1 MSSRQLGPRP
11 STRVV
16 TPCRVGQQLTYIA
29 AIVPM
34 TSGRTEP
41 DRPGGK
47 NLGEFGYAFPE
58 TAASAA
64 ALAGLSG
71 NRDPRLS
78 TVTKIASAC
87 GVRIQFVA

>member
-1 MSSRQLGPRP
+1 
-11 STRVV
+11 
-16 TPCRVGQQLTYIA
+16 
-29 AIVPM
+29 M

-64 ALAGLSG
+64 ALTGAVPG
-71 NRDPRLS
+71 RPDRW
-78 TVTKIASAC
+78 A
-87 GVRIQFVA
+87 VRIDPAKAATGRYPLIEAGESPLRLGRGFADRLDRPPVGILMAREPK